1 MKIRFLVQPFF
12 FLVFFDFVVYSA
24 LKKAWLFFWT
34 QGNREKCF
42 WILVFDLNPKFK
54 PAVCNMGLSSVST
67 IFPLLSHFRSSELTF
82 SVHIFLTKPVLRG
95 KINPINTCI
104 SLNEK
109 IVKILSSF
117 HFPCCVHK
125 GTELDSTHTEFTGAA
140 FTRGHLQ
147 TWNNHR
153 CSL

>member
-42 WILVFDLNPKFK
+42 WILVFDLKPKFK

-109 IVKILSSF
+109 NCEDSQQFSF
-117 HFPCCVHK
+117 PMLCAQGHR
-125 GTELDSTHTEFTGAA
+125 
-140 FTRGHLQ
+140 TR
-147 TWNNHR
+147 
-153 CSL
+153 